1 MTTPSTHDL
10 KDEVLQKIR
19 TGDVHMRSKSYFA
32 WQVIALA
39 FVAALIVI
47 IAAWIV
53 SFIVFSLSVSERVS
67 LLGFGWRGI
76 RTFLLLFPWKL
87 ALLELVLIV
96 FLNWLIHRFRFS
108 YRSPLL
114 YSLLGGLFVSG
125 ILAWIMHSG
134 SIQQVLLDQHHQNN
148 LPVIGP
154 LYDRLERPDDQP
166 DVIRGIVIEIRIR
179 DIIIRDID
187 TNTLIN
193 VILPGG
199 GVVGP
204 RLQVGDEIFVAGEMT
219 SYGLEAYGFKKVVH
233 FKRKPIQ

>member
-19 TGDVHMRSKSYFA
+19 TGDVHMKSKSYFA

-53 SFIVFSLSVSERVS
+53 SFIVFSLSISERVS

-87 ALLELVLIV
+87 ALVELVLIA

-114 YSLLGGLFVSG
+114 YSLLGGLVLSG
-125 ILAWIMHSG
+125 VLAWAMHSG
-134 SIQQVLLDQHHQNN
+134 SIQQVLLDQHYQNN

-166 DVIRGIVIEIRIR
+166 DVVRGIVIEIRPREIT
-179 DIIIRDID
+179 IKDID
-187 TNTLIN
+187 NEILLN
-193 VILPGG
+193 VILPEGPP
-199 GVVGP
+199 VGP
-204 RLQVGDEIFVAGEMT
+204 MLLVGDEIFVAGEMT
-219 SYGLEAYGFKKVVH
+219 NHGLEAYGFKKVVH
-233 FKRKPIQ
+233 FKRKRIQ

>member
-19 TGDVHMRSKSYFA
+19 TGDVHMKSKSYFA

-53 SFIVFSLSVSERVS
+53 SFVVFSLNISERAF

-87 ALLELVLIV
+87 ALVELLLIV

-114 YSLLGGLFVSG
+114 YSLLGGFVLSG
-125 ILAWIMHSG
+125 VLAWVMHSG
-134 SIQQVLLDQHHQNN
+134 SIQQVLLDQHYQNN
-148 LPVIGP
+148 LPVIGS
-154 LYDRLERPDDQP
+154 LYERLERPDDQP
-166 DVIRGIVIEIRIR
+166 NVVRGIVVEIKMGGILMQ
-179 DIIIRDID
+179 DID
-187 TNTLIN
+187 KDALIN
-193 VILPGG
+193 VIFPEGL
-199 GVVGP
+199 VVGH
-204 RLQVGDEIFVAGEMT
+204 RLLVGDEIFVAGEMT
-219 SYGLEAYGFKKVVH
+219 NHGLEAYGVKKVIH

>member
-19 TGDVHMRSKSYFA
+19 TGDVHMKSKSYFA

-53 SFIVFSLSVSERVS
+53 SFIIFSLSISERAF

-87 ALLELVLIV
+87 ALVELLLIV
-96 FLNWLIHRFRFS
+96 LLNWLIHRFRFS

-114 YSLLGGLFVSG
+114 YSLLGGFVLSG
-125 ILAWIMHSG
+125 VLAWVMHSG
-134 SIQQVLLDQHHQNN
+134 SIQQVLLDQHSQNN
-148 LPVIGP
+148 LPVIGSF
-154 LYDRLERPDDQP
+154 YDRVERPDNQP
-166 DVIRGIVIEIRIR
+166 DVIRGMVIEVRMRGLLIQ
-179 DIIIRDID
+179 DID
-187 TNTLIN
+187 NESLIN
-193 VILPGG
+193 VILPEGPS
-199 GVVGP
+199 VGP
-204 RLQVGDEIFVAGEMT
+204 RVLVGDEIFVAGEMT
-219 SYGLEAYGFKKVVH
+219 KQGLEAYGYKKVVH
-233 FKRKPIQ
+233 FKRKLIQ

>member
-19 TGDVHMRSKSYFA
+19 TGDVQMKSKSYFA

-53 SFIVFSLSVSERVS
+53 SFIVFSLTISERVS

-76 RTFLLLFPWKL
+76 STFFWLFPWKL
-87 ALLELVLIV
+87 ALVEIVLIV
-96 FLNWLIHRFRFS
+96 FLNWLIRHFRFS

-125 ILAWIMHSG
+125 ILAWAMHSG
-134 SIQQVLLDQHHQNN
+134 SVQEVLLNQHYQNN

-154 LYDRLERPDDQP
+154 LYEDLERPDDKP
-166 DVIRGIVIEIRIR
+166 DVVRGIVIELHGR
-179 DIIIRDID
+179 DIVIRNID
-187 TNTLIN
+187 DEA
-193 VILPGG
+193 ILRVLLPENFQL
-199 GVVGP
+199 GP
-204 RLQVGDEIFVAGEMT
+204 VLMIGDEIFVAGELT
-219 SYGLEAYGFKKVVH
+219 DYGLEAYGYKKVVH
-233 FKRKPIQ
+233 FRRRQPL